1 MATPARVKKTAA
13 TNGSASKK
21 VISLTDYVKEQ
32 SGYDPD
38 TEVVKYVDAE
48 FFGLEFRVSTG
59 GTNVWNAMS
68 LGDESDNAAIIQA
81 VLRIIHPEDRGA
93 FKSHVATLPNF
104 DVSPLV
110 PMITGI
116 LSIASEGKVPT
127 SSGGSSRTTR
137 PKAVA
142 ARSTAN

>member
-1 MATPARVKKTAA
+1 MASPARVKKSVASS
-13 TNGSASKK
+13 NGSGR
-21 VISLTDYVKEQ
+21 VVSLTDFVQAE

-38 TEVVKYVDAE
+38 VEVVKYVTTE
-48 FFGLEFRVSTG
+48 FYGLEFRVTTG
-59 GTNVWNAMS
+59 GMNVWNAMS

-81 VLRIIHPEDRGA
+81 VLRIIHPEDRVA
-93 FKSHVATLPNF
+93 FKTHVASLPNF
-104 DVSPLV
+104 DVKPLV
-110 PMITGI
+110 PMITGM

-142 ARSTAN
+142 ARSTAS